1 MEKFSEKIESK
12 LYPMIEWVQSNK
24 YLSAIQFGLLMT
36 MPVLLVGAF
45 ACVISD
51 LPIQAYQDLMISIFG
66 ETVWGEWN
74 WSVVNVATMGLT
86 GLIALVGTSY
96 QLAKFDKLDA
106 IPNVAIALM
115 SYFILLP
122 SGEGGIPV
130 SGLGAQ
136 ALFLVIIV
144 AIITEEI
151 YKICKKKNLTVKM
164 PESVPAFVSQQFT
177 ALVPAVVSGILF
189 LVIRYVIAATPYGT
203 ASNLVYSLLQVPLTN
218 VGTSLFGTIV
228 FTFLNSFFWLF
239 GIHGTELV
247 STVAQPLWYAARAA
261 NFEVFASSA
270 LAARPY
276 IATQDFA
283 NMIICLTGTGITLPL
298 CVEMA
303 FLCKSERI
311 KKVGKLSIIPGV
323 FNVNEPVI
331 FGLPLVMNP
340 VMIIPFFLAPMVTVL
355 ISFGAMYFG
364 IVPYPTGVTVPWTM
378 PAPFGGWMMC
388 NSWLGGL
395 LQLVVLAVSG
405 VIYYPFI
412 RALDKKYVEEEQAR

>member
-1 MEKFSEKIESK
+1 MDFGGTGRAVFSPVRARSK
-12 LYPMIEWVQSNK
+12 
-24 YLSAIQFGLLMT
+24 
-36 MPVLLVGAF
+36 
-45 ACVISD
+45 
-51 LPIQAYQDLMISIFG
+51 
-66 ETVWGEWN
+66 
-74 WSVVNVATMGLT
+74 
-86 GLIALVGTSY
+86 
-96 QLAKFDKLDA
+96 
-106 IPNVAIALM
+106 
-115 SYFILLP
+115 
-122 SGEGGIPV
+122 
-130 SGLGAQ
+130 Q

-203 ASNLVYSLLQVPLTN
+203 ASNLVYSLLQAPLTN